1 MTAPGAGIEV
11 AGDLAVGWQLVVP
24 LADGTED
31 GIAGGAAAPADAG
44 GRGLATAW
52 VASLPG
58 GAALLGR
65 LLSDAVAA
73 TGAPIGPVL
82 APGLPAAA
90 LAEPA
95 YDGVARQYSLWR
107 PYPKNT
113 AGTGTVWRQAQLL
126 GLQAAGPDGALP
138 GSRDAL
144 AAGEALDSRAAR
156 DGGDGA
162 DAAGPACLVIED
174 TGLGFRSTPEAW
186 PASLRRLGEAGRPK
200 PHHVVL
206 RQVSALGTGPLWEHL
221 LANAGD
227 RLTVCC
233 NVAGLRAEQAE
244 IGQPLSW
251 ERTASEVV
259 RAIDRHPTLRAAGRV
274 VVTLGM
280 CGAVAIE
287 RGGARTLIYDPLHQ
301 EGDWEAQ
308 RPGMPIGNDVAVAV
322 ALVMAYAQEESG
334 AGWLAALARGLT
346 AGRLVHDGGFL
357 AGGVPGLAAESA
369 GALRFPIREAMP
381 LLTGAREAT
390 AFERVAIPP
399 QDDWTI
405 LAARAA
411 GGTAAVAARIAEEGV
426 VAAGRGVPVERMGA
440 WTSIDRIEIESLR
453 SVRNIVQEYLRHPR
467 PRPLNLAVF
476 GPPGSGKS
484 FAIKQMARAWTAG
497 GVPLAVLEFNLSQF
511 ASPADLPVALQR
523 VRDCTVEGRLPL
535 VFWDEFDAAQD
546 GRALGWL
553 ASFLAPMQDGTFVE
567 SGAVR
572 PIGAAVFVFA
582 GGTNPTMGAFKARA
596 VEHAAA
602 KATDF
607 LSRLRGYIDT
617 LGPNPSDA
625 DDQTYVLRRALLL
638 RAVLSGRAPRLA
650 EGGRLRVDPG
660 VLRAFL
666 GAPAYVHGARS
677 MESIVE
683 MSALTGAGSF
693 ERAALPAAHQLAIH
707 VDAPAFLAL
716 LRPPDEEP

>member
-24 LADGTED
+24 LADGMED
-31 GIAGGAAAPADAG
+31 GIAGGTAAPADAG
-44 GRGLATAW
+44 GRGPATAW

-73 TGAPIGPVL
+73 ATGASIGPVL
-82 APGLPAAA
+82 APGLPPAA

-113 AGTGTVWRQAQLL
+113 AGAGTVWRQAQLL
-126 GLQAAGPDGALP
+126 GLQAAGPDGALA

-144 AAGEALDSRAAR
+144 GVRDAR

-162 DAAGPACLVIED
+162 DAAGPACLVVED
-174 TGLGFRSTPEAW
+174 TGLGFRSTPGAW

-200 PHHVVL
+200 PRHVVL

-221 LANAGD
+221 LAHAGD

-322 ALVMAYAQEESG
+322 ALVMAYAQEGSG

-399 QDDWTI
+399 EDDWTI

-411 GGTAAVAARIAEEGV
+411 GA
-426 VAAGRGVPVERMGA
+426 
-440 WTSIDRIEIESLR
+440 
-453 SVRNIVQEYLRHPR
+453 PR
-467 PRPLNLAVF
+467 PSRP
-476 GPPGSGKS
+476 GSRRRGWWPPGGASRWSGWGPGRRS
-484 FAIKQMARAWTAG
+484 TGSRSRACAASATSSRSTSATPGLGPSTWPSSARRDR
-497 GVPLAVLEFNLSQF
+497 
-511 ASPADLPVALQR
+511 ASPSPSSRWPAP
-523 VRDCTVEGRLPL
+523 GRR
-535 VFWDEFDAAQD
+535 AACP
-546 GRALGWL
+546 WPC
-553 ASFLAPMQDGTFVE
+553 SSSTCP
-567 SGAVR
+567 SSPPR
-572 PIGAAVFVFA
+572 PISPLPCSGCATARWRGASRSSS
-582 GGTNPTMGAFKARA
+582 GTSSTP
-596 VEHAAA
+596 
-602 KATDF
+602 
-607 LSRLRGYIDT
+607 
-617 LGPNPSDA
+617 
-625 DDQTYVLRRALLL
+625 
-638 RAVLSGRAPRLA
+638 PRT
-650 EGGRLRVDPG
+650 
-660 VLRAFL
+660 
-666 GAPAYVHGARS
+666 GAPWAGWPPFWPRCRTGRSSRPASCGPSAPPSSSSPGAPTRRWAPS
-677 MESIVE
+677 RPAPWSTPRRKPPT
-683 MSALTGAGSF
+683 SSAGS
-693 ERAALPAAHQLAIH
+693 AATSTPWGRTRQT
-707 VDAPAFLAL
+707 
-716 LRPPDEEP
+716 RTT